1 VKDEKEHFFASFC
14 ARDWRSWVKRP
25 KPSSFILGAATG
37 GVIGLLIAIRNRS
50 NQTGQVLLGP
60 GYRNCDVRVTTNE
73 TQKSFSNSQS
83 HIE

>member
-1 VKDEKEHFFASFC
+1 LAEL
-14 ARDWRSWVKRP
+14 VKRP

-60 GYRNCDVRVTTNE
+60 GYCDVRVTTNE